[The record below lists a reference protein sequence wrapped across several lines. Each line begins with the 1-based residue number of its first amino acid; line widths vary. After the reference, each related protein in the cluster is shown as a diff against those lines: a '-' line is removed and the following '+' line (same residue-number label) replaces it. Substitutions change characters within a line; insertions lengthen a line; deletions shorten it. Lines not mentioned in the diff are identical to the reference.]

1 MGWQVLFE
9 IEAPETITSE
19 ELAAAIN
26 FEAGDEE
33 WTTAEEVEKM
43 RTKREFL
50 KYSEGKWQLW
60 GEMY

>member
-1 MGWQVLFE
+1 MAWLVL
-9 IEAPETITSE
+9 IEVKAPETITST

-33 WTTAEEVEKM
+33 WTTAEEVEEM
-43 RTKREFL
+43 RAKRKWL
-50 KYSEGKWQLW
+50 KYSDGKWQLW